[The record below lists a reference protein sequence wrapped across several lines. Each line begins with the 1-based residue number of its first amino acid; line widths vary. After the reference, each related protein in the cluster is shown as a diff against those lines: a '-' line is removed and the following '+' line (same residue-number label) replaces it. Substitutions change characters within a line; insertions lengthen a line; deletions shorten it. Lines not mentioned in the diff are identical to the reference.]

1 MEALIKTITLS
12 LLLAQ
17 APTWAAQP
25 IDESRPI
32 DPDARV
38 EIDVISG
45 SIRVTG
51 WDRNEIVIR
60 GTVGDDVE
68 ALEVSGSGD
77 RISIDLDIPESWGS
91 RHKDIDADLEISVPA
106 GIRLEVETI
115 SASIDGSELTG
126 TAKLETVSGSVGLS
140 GALERAAIET
150 VSGSIQVDGGQTR
163 IETESVS
170 GSIILKGV
178 AESIEA
184 ATVSGTI
191 EVTADA
197 VDQARFES
205 VAGRIEFRGSLKAG
219 ARLDAEIHSGN
230 IVLVLPADT
239 SARFEVETFSGSIEN
254 DFGPKA
260 ERSDRFSPGKWLK
273 FTTGDGDAQINVES
287 FSGTVNLKKM

>member
-1 MEALIKTITLS
+1 MKTLIKTMALS
-12 LLLAQ
+12 LLLAH

-25 IDESRPI
+25 VDESRPI

-38 EIDVISG
+38 EIDIISG
-45 SIRVTG
+45 SIRITG
-51 WDRNEIVIR
+51 WDRNEIVIK

-68 ALEVSGSGD
+68 ALEVSGTGKQ
-77 RISIDLDIPESWGS
+77 ISIDLDIPEGWGS
-91 RHKDIDADLEISVPA
+91 RHKDIDANLEISVPA

-126 TAKLETVSGSVGLS
+126 TAKLASVSGSIGLS

-163 IETESVS
+163 IEAESVS

-178 AESIEA
+178 SESVEAE
-184 ATVSGTI
+184 TVSGHI

-197 VDQARFES
+197 VDRARLEA
-205 VAGRIEFRGSLKAG
+205 VAGSIEFRGSLNEG

-230 IVLVLPADT
+230 IVLMLPADT

-254 DFGPKA
+254 EFGPAA
-260 ERSDRFSPGKWLK
+260 ERSDRFTPGKWLK

-287 FSGTVNLKKM
+287 FSGTVKLKKM